1 MSMKWHNRF
10 VAMAQLVA
18 TWSKDPSTQVGA
30 VIVDNDKR
38 IVSTGYNGAPR
49 GVNDDSCDRDTRL
62 LRTLHAEENA
72 ILFARR
78 DLTGY
83 YLYCTHP
90 PCAHCAA
97 VIVQAGIKAVYYP
110 PVDVDAAF
118 AERWQGSLSQG
129 YKMFN
134 EADVI
139 YGAVY

>member
-49 GVNDDSCDRDTRL
+49 GTSDEPVERDVRL
-62 LRTLHAEENA
+62 MRTLHAEENA
-72 ILFARR
+72 ILFAKR
-78 DLTGY
+78 DLTGHRI
-83 YLYCTHP
+83 YCTHP

-97 VIVQAGIKAVYYP
+97 VIIQAGITEVWYPPIDPVFQDRWKDQLGQSYKMLREAHVIYSAVY
-110 PVDVDAAF
+110 
-118 AERWQGSLSQG
+118 
-129 YKMFN
+129 
-134 EADVI
+134 
-139 YGAVY
+139 